1 MRRPMPE
8 EVSEEVS
15 THLLSEGECARLIPV
30 PADDANKYSRGVL
43 AVIGGSAEYP
53 GAPIMSALAA
63 ARAGAGYV
71 RLFVPEGA
79 APAARAHLLSIP
91 VNPCAQTPCGS
102 FDVTCVDAILQ
113 ASAKADAFALG
124 PGMGTGEAVIE
135 FFAAFLR
142 ALDEQGDRRPILFD
156 ADGLNILA
164 HHPEFMQMRAGCDD
178 VLTPH
183 EGEAARLLGRR
194 VRDRLR
200 DAREIANKYRGTVVL
215 KGPRTIVVGQSGPAA
230 LRLEGDP
237 ELAKAGT
244 GDVLTGIIGS
254 FLAQGLSAYDA
265 SRLGVFVHGRA
276 GRIAALDMSV
286 MSVMPED
293 IIERIGS
300 AFISMG
306 V

>member
-1 MRRPMPE
+1 MR
-8 EVSEEVS
+8 
-15 THLLSEGECARLIPV
+15 LLSEGECAKLIPL
-30 PADDANKYSRGVL
+30 PAEDTNKYSRGVL

-71 RLFVPEGA
+71 RLFVPEEA
-79 APAARAHLLSIP
+79 APVARAHLLSIP
-91 VNPCAQTPCGS
+91 VNPCAQAPGGC

-113 ASAKADAFALG
+113 AAAKADAFALG
-124 PGMGTGEAVIE
+124 PGMGTGEAAIE

-142 ALDEQGDRRPILFD
+142 ALDERGDRRPILFD

-164 HHPEFMQMRAGCDD
+164 HHPEFMQMRADCDD

-183 EGEAARLLGRR
+183 DGEAARLLGRC
-194 VRDRLR
+194 VQDRLH
-200 DAREIANKYRGTVVL
+200 DAREIASKYQSTVVL

-254 FLAQGLSAYDA
+254 FLAQGLSAFDA

-276 GRIAALDMSV
+276 GRIAASDMSV